1 MASFF
6 ILALVAVLI
15 WLFAESK
22 TTRVVGLSIVGA
34 IAVLVGFYLG
44 WRETGRGSQDY
55 TPQVP
60 VQPQPAPQAESFERS
75 LQVLRPSDVQF
86 SQLKLES
93 GTEKY
98 VGIDGKQHERPDL
111 KSWTLSGEVKNL
123 STQYTVKDVV
133 LTVRLYSCPS
143 YYNAPPSESK
153 IEELSLICSKVGES
167 SLGLYELQSPPQ
179 GSKGFSQP
187 FAFANQGKAI
197 NWRFWVDV
205 TRVVAQL

>member
-22 TTRVVGLSIVGA
+22 MTRVVGLSIVGA

-44 WRETGRGSQDY
+44 WKETGRGSQDY
-55 TPQVP
+55 TPQVSARP
-60 VQPQPAPQAESFERS
+60 EPAPQAESFERS
-75 LQVLRPSDVQF
+75 LTVLKPSDVQF

-98 VGIDGKQHERPDL
+98 FGIDGKQYERPDL
-111 KSWTLSGEVKNL
+111 KSWTLSGEVTNL
-123 STQYTVKDVV
+123 STQHRVKDVI
-133 LTVRLYSCPS
+133 LTVRLFSCPS
-143 YYNAPPSESK
+143 YYTVPHSDSK
-153 IEELSLICSKVGES
+153 AEELSLICSKVAER
-167 SLGLYELQSPPQ
+167 SLGLYDLQIAPR